1 MQQNNKSYKLG
12 LYKPKPVQLKKVQ
25 VAKPKP
31 VAKVIY
37 KKEKDLVLANAKF
50 DYYKF
55 AERVNGRCATLGIG
69 PAVTIEISS
78 TNTKD
83 HLYDQLFNGPDN
95 YILLF
100 GVFLI
105 VICISVET
113 LNNDIKN
120 EGLDLFEKYL
130 GRTTMLIW
138 GVNLSFI
145 LAIHA
150 Y

>member
-12 LYKPKPVQLKKVQ
+12 LYKPKSVQLKKIQ

-31 VAKVIY
+31 VPKVIY
-37 KKEKDLVLANAKF
+37 KKDLVLTKL

-55 AERVNGRCATLGIG
+55 VERVNGRCATLGIG
-69 PAVTIEISS
+69 PAVNIAIST
-78 TNTKD
+78 TNTK
-83 HLYDQLFNGPDN
+83 HLYENLFNGPEN
-95 YILLF
+95 YILFF

-105 VICISVET
+105 VVSISVET
-113 LNNDIKN
+113 LNNDIEN
-120 EGLDLFEKYL
+120 EELDLFEKYL